1 MIQFEILSH
10 TADVRIK
17 ATGNTIPELFAAA
30 LLGLCSVLKPE
41 FDILPEPEILT
52 KEISI
57 SSLNMTTL
65 LIDFLAE
72 ALFQMHN
79 EKALFY
85 SCRIELTE
93 NISLSAVFAGRKI
106 DCFEKDVK
114 AITYHEAEI
123 ITNQS
128 GSLECIFVPD
138 I

>member
-1 MIQFEILSH
+1 MNFEILSH

-17 ATGNTIPELFAAA
+17 ANGNTIPELFAAA
-30 LLGLCSVLKPE
+30 LQGLCSVLKPD
-41 FDILPEPEILT
+41 FDFLSEPEIIT
-52 KEISI
+52 EEISI
-57 SSLNMTTL
+57 SSFDMTTL

-79 EKALFY
+79 EKALYY

-93 NISLSAVFAGRKI
+93 NNSLSAVFAGRKI

-128 GSLECIFVPD
+128 GYMECIFVPD